1 MPPLAVVQSSSK
13 EEGGT
18 SRLGIRLAAQTAHQ
32 VYYRQNERNA
42 QDRKHHERFG
52 MLEVVGPVREE
63 LVIRDEEVQTRAE
76 E

>member
-1 MPPLAVVQSSSK
+1 M
-13 EEGGT
+13 
-18 SRLGIRLAAQTAHQ
+18 AAQTAHQ

-52 MLEVVGPVREE
+52 MLEVVSPVREE
-63 LVIRDEEVQTRAE
+63 MIIRDIKVQTHAE

>member
-1 MPPLAVVQSSSK
+1 
-13 EEGGT
+13 
-18 SRLGIRLAAQTAHQ
+18 LAAPTAHQ

-52 MLEVVGPVREE
+52 MLKVVSPVREE
-63 LVIRDEEVQTRAE
+63 MVIRDIQVQTRAE